1 MALVQLEDES
11 GNKRSF
17 GFTHAQAILDL
28 NRANRTTTWSLDDP
42 KYVIDENGI
51 IISNPDPGA
60 SQES

>member
-1 MALVQLEDES
+1 MAIVKLKSAD
-11 GNKRSF
+11 GNEQEF
-17 GFTHAQAILDL
+17 GFTHAQTILDL

-42 KYVIDENGI
+42 KYVIDENGK